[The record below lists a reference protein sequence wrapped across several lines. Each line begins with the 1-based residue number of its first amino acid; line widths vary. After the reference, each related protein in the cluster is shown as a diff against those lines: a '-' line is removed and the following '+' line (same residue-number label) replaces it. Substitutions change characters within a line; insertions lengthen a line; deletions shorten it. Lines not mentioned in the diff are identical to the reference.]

1 MQHRRVL
8 QILRTYHNIITG
20 NFHYPNVSSSVK
32 KAVTPRYPYML
43 RSVGETN
50 KGFLRVNLATW
61 NRLAKQIP
69 EKLNRSMFASRLN
82 SFPLYFL
89 IPPAWSVKQVISY
102 RIILSFT
109 NSSSSLCCSAELR
122 FSKTLLIF
130 VIYYRN
136 DSNLKKVSKCL
147 FPKIK
152 NNFSIKISFIW
163 LLHV

>member
-1 MQHRRVL
+1 MKHPTYAMIASWAACFRYVDFPAIFGPEDTLLSYPFIAFIDSSHFFTRLVFQRCNIKYSSYEDRLAQANLKSVQYRRVL

-50 KGFLRVNLATW
+50 KGFLRANLATW

-82 SFPLYFL
+82 SSPLNIL
-89 IPPAWSVKQVISY
+89 IPP
-102 RIILSFT
+102 T
-109 NSSSSLCCSAELR
+109 
-122 FSKTLLIF
+122 
-130 VIYYRN
+130 
-136 DSNLKKVSKCL
+136 
-147 FPKIK
+147 
-152 NNFSIKISFIW
+152 
-163 LLHV
+163 